1 MKNNQQVITTVNN
14 YIEMISDFVNSK
26 ISVEEF
32 ERSFL
37 HYHRRDNV
45 PYPYEIHKTISIL
58 FSDIDQYFP
67 IPDGTNNTIDEKT
80 LRERAVQ
87 ALEKLKVLIQ

>member
-1 MKNNQQVITTVNN
+1 MKNNQQVIASVNN

-32 ERSFL
+32 ERGFL
-37 HYHRRDNV
+37 HYHRHDDV

-67 IPDGTNNTIDEKT
+67 VPDGTDDIIDEKT

-87 ALEKLKVLIQ
+87 ALEKLKVLIH